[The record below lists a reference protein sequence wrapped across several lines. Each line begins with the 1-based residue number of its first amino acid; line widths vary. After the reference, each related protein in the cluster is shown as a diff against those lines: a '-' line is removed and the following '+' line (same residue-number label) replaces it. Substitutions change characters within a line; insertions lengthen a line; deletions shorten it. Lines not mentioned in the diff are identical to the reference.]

1 MKLYSLAPFNVMCMF
16 SNPSIVDTVAVTIW
30 GGAEGAL
37 TIIAASIPVL
47 RMLFNKNPKL
57 AHAELSPS
65 DIQRLREPAT
75 SSAPTEDSQ
84 LSPSLAKTEFESP
97 TLPMWEE
104 KETRV

>member
-1 MKLYSLAPFNVMCMF
+1 MC
-16 SNPSIVDTVAVTIW
+16 SNSKTVDTVAVTIW

-37 TIIAASIPVL
+37 TIMAASIPVL
-47 RMLFNKNPKL
+47 RMLFNKNPNR

-84 LSPSLAKTEFESP
+84 LSPSPAKMDFGSP
-97 TLPMWEE
+97 SLPAWEE
-104 KETRV
+104 KETRI